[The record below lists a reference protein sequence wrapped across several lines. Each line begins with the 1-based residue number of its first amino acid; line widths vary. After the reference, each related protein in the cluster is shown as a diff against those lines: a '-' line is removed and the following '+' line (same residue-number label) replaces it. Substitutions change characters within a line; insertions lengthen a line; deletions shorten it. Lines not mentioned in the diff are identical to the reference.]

1 MTSLAAAPPLPFYL
15 PAAHGARLCIYHAPA
30 PGQRCLGGLVYV
42 APFAEEM
49 NRSRRMAAL
58 QAQALAQ
65 AGVGVLLIDLYG
77 CGDSAGELAEASW
90 AMWRDDVSLAIDWLR
105 QRTGAPVG
113 LWGLRLG
120 ALLALEVARRRAT
133 ELALLLLW
141 NPVVDAQ
148 AYMTQFLRLQLAAGL
163 GNAGPQAASSVAAL
177 RAQLQQ
183 GQLLEVGGY
192 ELNGALVA
200 SIDDL
205 RADAPPPPE
214 LPLHWLE
221 LVRDPALPLP
231 PGCARLAQAWSVR
244 PETVAGPAFWS
255 TPEVTTCAALIEA
268 SCTRVRAALEHAHA
282 HRL

>member
-1 MTSLAAAPPLPFYL
+1 MKPLAAAPLPFYL
-15 PAAHGARLCIYHAPA
+15 SAAHGERLCLYHAPA
-30 PGQRCLGGLVYV
+30 AHRPCLGGLVYV

-65 AGVGVLLIDLYG
+65 QGVGVLLIDLYG

-90 AMWRDDVSLAIDWLR
+90 ATWRDDIGLAIDWLQ
-105 QRTGAPVG
+105 QRMHAPVG

-120 ALLALEVARRRAT
+120 ALLALEVARLRAAD
-133 ELALLLLW
+133 LALLLLW
-141 NPVVDAQ
+141 NPLADAQ

-163 GNAGPQAASSVAAL
+163 GSACGQAANSVTAL

-200 SIDDL
+200 SIDGL
-205 RADAPPPPE
+205 QATALPPPG

-221 LVRDPALPLP
+221 LVRDAALPLA
-231 PGCARLAQAWSVR
+231 PGSARLAQAWSLT
-244 PETVAGPAFWS
+244 PQTVTGPAFWS
-255 TPEVTTCAALIEA
+255 TPEVATCPALIEA
-268 SCTRVRAALEHAHA
+268 SCAWVRTTLEHAHG
-282 HRL
+282 L